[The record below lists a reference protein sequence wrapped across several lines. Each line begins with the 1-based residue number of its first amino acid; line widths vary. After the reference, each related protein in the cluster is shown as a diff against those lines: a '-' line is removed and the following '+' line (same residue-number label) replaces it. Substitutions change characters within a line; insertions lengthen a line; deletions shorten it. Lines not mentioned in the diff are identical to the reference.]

1 MEAACPLCANSGHFR
16 EPSCAKKRNRLAAVS
31 PKSELQLLLPF
42 GLNYG
47 RFTLADRSFAFAD
60 TTSKAEG

>member
-1 MEAACPLCANSGHFR
+1 
-16 EPSCAKKRNRLAAVS
+16 
-31 PKSELQLLLPF
+31 LLLPF